1 MTARSFTLEEFEEA
15 VRKVIAAGQE
25 PSVRNVRAA
34 LGDRG
39 SHSTLGPLLDALP
52 AKQEGTPITKPPPAA
67 VVAKGNELMARTWEA
82 AVQQA
87 AEELDAVRHCL
98 DAKSAALDKKLAES
112 RHSLDGMEASCAQ
125 LQRSLADEVEARE
138 AEARRRFDA
147 EERAARAEAENRHL
161 RARIEALER
170 GNAPSPTPAKLLDEL
185 LRLAQAQA
193 IATPARTRPR
203 GAGKTKGATTVT

>member
-1 MTARSFTLEEFEEA
+1 MTARAFTLEEFEEA

-52 AKQEGTPITKPPPAA
+52 AKQKGTPIVTPPPAA
-67 VVAKGNELMARTWEA
+67 VVAKGNELMACTWAA

-87 AEELDAVRHCL
+87 TEELNAVRHCL
-98 DAKSAALDKKLAES
+98 DAKGVALAEELAKC
-112 RHSLDGMEASCAQ
+112 RQSLDETEASSAQ
-125 LQRSLADEVEARE
+125 LQRSLAGEVEARE

-147 EERAARAEAENRHL
+147 EERAARAEAENGQL

-170 GNAPSPTPAKLLDEL
+170 DNAPNPTPAKLLDEL
-185 LRLAQAQA
+185 LRLAREQA
-193 IATPARTRPR
+193 IAIPARARPR